1 MFLVNHYFVKRFN
14 APLIIKYCSKCKRIL
29 FNNVGFYEPAY
40 YTFDR
45 KPKTGETDIEVRND
59 VILVEL
65 WASNTLIHDYIYH
78 IDGSINPISVPSRYG
93 YFDDTT
99 LFFIPIKNENAYLV
113 GFSVRKARVVK
124 FRIDLKEWYST
135 AREEYIKKVVSP
147 IAGDRDYIA
156 LYNNKYVTLIIIYEY
171 DYEPKK
177 LVPEETN
184 GCIHCARASLFE
196 KLQELQEK
204 LEFKRI
210 QSNLEVAIIEKE
222 IELLFYHRLPFVNVS
237 NHKVS
242 FKYLNAVFGKQEQE
256 LSNDLV
262 RFLTTRRAQDNKIIT
277 FAYVKASED
286 IVELEIQHPE
296 HGTIAYK
303 LDKPARFFVFRH
315 VSTRYVE

>member
-156 LYNNKYVTLIIIYEY
+156 LYK
-171 DYEPKK
+171 
-177 LVPEETN
+177 
-184 GCIHCARASLFE
+184 
-196 KLQELQEK
+196 
-204 LEFKRI
+204 
-210 QSNLEVAIIEKE
+210 
-222 IELLFYHRLPFVNVS
+222 
-237 NHKVS
+237 
-242 FKYLNAVFGKQEQE
+242 
-256 LSNDLV
+256 
-262 RFLTTRRAQDNKIIT
+262 
-277 FAYVKASED
+277 
-286 IVELEIQHPE
+286 
-296 HGTIAYK
+296 
-303 LDKPARFFVFRH
+303 
-315 VSTRYVE
+315 